1 MCWLENSPATTS
13 TSGIFTF
20 YFMYNDQLG
29 EADYALYLEVYSA
42 IHTTVYL
49 SAFGRGMVHPN

>member
-1 MCWLENSPATTS
+1 MLAGKLTDHHFDERY
-13 TSGIFTF
+13 FTF
-20 YFMYNDQLG
+20 YFMYNDQLVA
-29 EADYALYLEVYSA
+29 ADYALYLEVYSA